1 MRSYKSK
8 FREIAI
14 HSAKNSGLLLC
25 FLMVSLVYAGLG
37 RAQERQ
43 SNSRQISEL
52 GRENL
57 SRAAASAT
65 DLKAIL
71 IKDAGL
77 MVELKRWIAKDA
89 TGHGQIISDNDL
101 TDEAIFDRLEMDVQ
115 FRSTATLLVR
125 RGPRRT
131 RAGTSQT
138 DRQVRASHRPSP

>member
-8 FREIAI
+8 LREIAI
-14 HSAKNSGLLLC
+14 HSAKKSGLLWC
-25 FLMVSLVYAGLG
+25 FLSVTLVYVGLG

-89 TGHGQIISDNDL
+89 TGFLDRCIGEIQSIAAGVSLNSSELPANESDSGFIRPQQFDVL
-101 TDEAIFDRLEMDVQ
+101 LGVAESAIQRD
-115 FRSTATLLVR
+115 
-125 RGPRRT
+125 
-131 RAGTSQT
+131 
-138 DRQVRASHRPSP
+138 